1 MKILPFSWVFFIY
14 FCWILLS
21 LEIDGVSG
29 QCPRDQ
35 QKLLLELRDSLLPKA
50 RESKKLVQWS
60 SNSSFEGATCE
71 EGRVTGLDL
80 SNESIS
86 GGIEGSTLFALK
98 FLKRL
103 DLSYNNFN
111 STIPA
116 RIGDL
121 ASLNYLNLSNAGFVG
136 QVPISI
142 SNLTRLVTLDLSV
155 LLYLQTSS
163 LKLENPNL
171 RMVIEKL
178 GELEKLYLDGINISA
193 SGKEWGQALS
203 SSLPK
208 LRELSLSNCYL
219 SGPIDD
225 SLAKLP
231 HLSLIRL
238 VGNNLSASVP
248 EFFANYSNLTSLH
261 LSACELNGT
270 FPEKIFQVP
279 TLQILAAANNQLL
292 HGSLPASMDN
302 PRNLSRLDLSDC
314 QFNGTLPKSMEKL
327 TQLVY
332 LDLSRNNFTGPVPSF
347 RMSKNLSQIILSHN
361 DFTGEIPSSYWEG
374 LMKLVTVDLQNNSFI
389 GSVPS
394 SLFALPSLK
403 QIQLSDNQFSGQL
416 DELPNPSSSMLDTID
431 LSSNRLEGSIPPSIF
446 EIRNLSFLS
455 LSSNKLNGTVHL
467 DMIQGLHNLAFL
479 DLSYNDLFVNG
490 IGNDS
495 TLSTFLSIRTL
506 KLASCKLRKFPYLK
520 NQSKLVYLDLS
531 DNQIDGK
538 VPNWIW
544 EVGKGSLSYAN
555 FSRNKLKGMQEPYSL
570 PNTLTILD
578 LHLNQFQGKIPLPPP
593 FATYVDFSSNNF
605 TSSIP
610 YGIGINLSITIFFSL
625 SNNGLTGRIP
635 ESICSASYLKVLD
648 LSNNSLS
655 GDIPECLT
663 VMSQSLGVLNLRKNS
678 FTGLIPNAFPVNCTL
693 ETLDLNGNSLGG
705 LIPKSLANC
714 TRLEV
719 LNLGN
724 NRLDDKYPC
733 SLKVISTLR
742 VLVLRSNKFHGSIGC
757 PKTDGAWPKVQ
768 IVDLAHNNF
777 NGTLPSKFIPRW
789 QAMLE
794 DMDEKQSK
802 LHHLR
807 YEFLQLSQSRYYQ
820 DTVTVT
826 AKGLEMNL
834 VKILTLFT
842 SVDLSSN
849 HFSGPISEE
858 FGRLK
863 ALYLLNLSNNAL
875 TGVIPS
881 SIGNLRQLE
890 SLDFSRNNLSGSI
903 PPSLSSLNFLSYLNL
918 SFNQLVGSIP
928 TGNQLQTF
936 SADSYVGNE
945 GLCGSPLSNS
955 CSNTNESRS
964 DKTNFQQGIEF
975 DWQSIYTG
983 VGFGVGAGAIVALL
997 MIWEEGR
1004 NWFDDSI
1011 DKILLVILPK
1021 LGYVYTTRH
1030 EWDNEDDEE
1039 EEADEDDEEEEEEEA
1054 DEDEEE
1060 EEAEF
1065 GGLQGHYCVFC
1076 SKLDIRRKR
1085 VIHDPKCTCHSSSL
1099 VSSSS
1104 SSFSTTSSSSSP

>member
-1 MKILPFSWVFFIY
+1 MRILPFSWVFFIL

-29 QCPRDQ
+29 QCLRDQ
-35 QKLLLELRDSLLPKA
+35 TLLLKLKDSLLPIAPK
-50 RESKKLVQWS
+50 SKKLVQWS
-60 SNSSFEGATCE
+60 SNSSFEGVTCE

-86 GGIEGSTLFALK
+86 GGIEGSTLFDLK
-98 FLKRL
+98 YLRRL
-103 DLSYNNFN
+103 DLSYNNFS

-142 SNLTRLVTLDLSV
+142 SNLTRLITLDLSFPF
-155 LLYLQTSS
+155 YFQTS

-171 RMVIEKL
+171 RMVIENL
-178 GELEKLYLDGINISA
+178 RELEELYLDGLNISA
-193 SGKEWGQALS
+193 SEKEWGQALS

-231 HLSLIRL
+231 HLSVIRL
-238 VGNNLSASVP
+238 DGNNLSASVP
-248 EFFANYSNLTSLH
+248 EFFANYSNLTSLR
-261 LSACELNGT
+261 LSSCGLNGT

-302 PRNLSRLDLSDC
+302 PRNLSRLDLSGC

-332 LDLSRNNFTGPVPSF
+332 LDLSLNFFTGSVPSF

-361 DFTGEIPSSYWEG
+361 TFTGEIPSSHWEG
-374 LMKLVTVDLQNNSFI
+374 LMKLVNVDLRNNNFN

-403 QIQLSDNQFSGQL
+403 QIQLSNNQFSGQL
-416 DELPNPSSSMLDTID
+416 DELPNPSSSMLHTID
-431 LSSNRLEGSIPPSIF
+431 LSSNRLEGPIPPSIF
-446 EIRNLSFLS
+446 RNLSILS
-455 LSSNKLNGTVHL
+455 LSSNKLNGTVQL
-467 DMIQGLHNLAFL
+467 DMIQGFHNLAFL

-490 IGNDS
+490 TGNDS
-495 TLSTFLSIRTL
+495 TWSTLFSIRTL
-506 KLASCKLRKFPYLK
+506 KLASCKLRIFPHLK

-544 EVGKGSLSYAN
+544 HVGNGSLYHAN
-555 FSRNKLKGMQEPYSL
+555 FSRNYLKGMQEPYSL

-610 YGIGINLSITIFFSL
+610 YSIGINLSLTIFFSL

-655 GDIPECLT
+655 GEIPECLT

-678 FTGLIPNAFPVNCTL
+678 FTGLIPDAFPVNCTL
-693 ETLDLNGNSLGG
+693 ETLDVNGNLLGG

-714 TRLEV
+714 TSLEV

-724 NRLDDKYPC
+724 NRLADNYPC
-733 SLKVISTLR
+733 SLRVISTLR
-742 VLVLRSNKFHGSIGC
+742 VLVLRSNKFHGSVVCRQASG
-757 PKTDGAWPKVQ
+757 TWPALQ
-768 IVDLAHNNF
+768 ILDLAHNNF
-777 NGTLPSKFIPRW
+777 SGTLPSKLIPRW
-789 QAMLE
+789 RAMLE
-794 DMDEKQSK
+794 DKDENQPE
-802 LHHLR
+802 LNHLR
-807 YEFLQLSQSRYYQ
+807 VEFLQLSQSRYYQ

-842 SVDLSSN
+842 SLDFSSN
-849 HFSGPISEE
+849 HFSGPILEE
-858 FGRLK
+858 FGQLK
-863 ALYLLNLSNNAL
+863 ALHLLNLSNNAL

-881 SIGNLRQLE
+881 SIGNLHQLE
-890 SLDFSRNNLSGSI
+890 SLDFSRNNLGGSI
-903 PPSLSSLNFLSYLNL
+903 PPSLTNLTFLSYLNL

-928 TGNQLQTF
+928 TGNQFQTF

-945 GLCGSPLSNS
+945 GLYGSPLPNR
-955 CSNTNESRS
+955 CSNTNKSRS
-964 DKTNFQQGIEF
+964 DETSFQQGIDF
-975 DWQSIYTG
+975 DWQSFYSG
-983 VGFGVGAGAIVALL
+983 VGFGVAAGAIGTFL
-997 MIWEEGR
+997 MIYFE
-1004 NWFDDSI
+1004 
-1011 DKILLVILPK
+1011 V
-1021 LGYVYTTRH
+1021 TR
-1030 EWDNEDDEE
+1030 
-1039 EEADEDDEEEEEEEA
+1039 
-1054 DEDEEE
+1054 
-1060 EEAEF
+1060 F
-1065 GGLQGHYCVFC
+1065 L
-1076 SKLDIRRKR
+1076 
-1085 VIHDPKCTCHSSSL
+1085 
-1099 VSSSS
+1099 
-1104 SSFSTTSSSSSP
+1104 